1 MLLLSSLSAGL
12 LACRSESRPFWTM
25 LRVPNPWLW
34 LGLASE
40 PVLAALLVLMP
51 ALARVFAMVPFP
63 LAWLGWMALAPVAVL
78 LADTLHKAL
87 LNRRAGARLGG

>member
-1 MLLLSSLSAGL
+1 
-12 LACRSESRPFWTM
+12 
-25 LRVPNPWLW
+25 
-34 LGLASE
+34 LASE

-78 LADTLHKAL
+78 LADTLHKAVL
-87 LNRRAGARLGG
+87 SGRGPEPGPAAFSGVPKRPALG